1 MPTKLIFC
9 SVFTSHYS
17 KLLPLEQSL
26 YLTKYSVK
34 HEQISQER
42 PLRSTR
48 LLSVR

>member
-34 HEQISQER
+34 HEPTTIKTIV
-42 PLRSTR
+42 LI
-48 LLSVR
+48 V